1 MLRKCP
7 IVGTAFAGGGSE
19 KANGLERLA
28 RARTAADRR
37 YLLGWLWLP
46 HSSVSRWFS
55 SQRTTRRRPLRVKR
69 KKPSTND
76 GCNEMVLDD
85 WRLLP
90 GHFSPPS
97 AVLRTTLLSPF
108 CCSHSVLF
116 VPKGAFRRRPSAQHC
131 RHLFATEGGGQLAA
145 ASQGSAFRGKPS
157 GLPPSSLAFA
167 INIHLC
173 AQLPRLWPR
182 AAPAGA
188 KMAGDGPKHDRHP
201 LLSAFPRF
209 PLLSP
214 RRGQLH
220 SHHSAISSVGPLPSL
235 FGPKWTCSSDK

>member
-1 MLRKCP
+1 MATSLVSQPMVFFSTDDSSSSPAGEEEETIDERWMQCNG
-7 IVGTAFAGGGSE
+7 VG
-19 KANGLERLA
+19 RLA
-28 RARTAADRR
+28 IIA
-37 YLLGWLWLP
+37 
-46 HSSVSRWFS
+46 
-55 SQRTTRRRPLRVKR
+55 
-69 KKPSTND
+69 
-76 GCNEMVLDD
+76 
-85 WRLLP
+85 

-97 AVLRTTLLSPF
+97 AVLRTTLPSPF

-131 RHLFATEGGGQLAA
+131 RHLFATEGCGQLAA

-235 FGPKWTCSSDK
+235 FGPKWTCSSGK